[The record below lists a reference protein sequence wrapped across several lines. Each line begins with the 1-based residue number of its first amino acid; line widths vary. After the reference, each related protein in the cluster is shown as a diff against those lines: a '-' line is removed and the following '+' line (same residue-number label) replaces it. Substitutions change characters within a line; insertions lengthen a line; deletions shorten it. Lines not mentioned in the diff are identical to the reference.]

1 MHRLA
6 SLDALQNCADVW
18 DILVIGGGA
27 SGLGCAWDAALRGHR
42 TALVEASDFAQ
53 ATSSRSTKLVHG
65 GVRYLKQ
72 GNISLVR
79 DALEERGTLA
89 RNAPRWVRPLPF
101 VIPTKTFFG
110 KAYYGIGLKAYDALA
125 GSLGIGRSAGLSADE
140 AQVAIPNLDE
150 TAHTG
155 GILYYDAQFDDAR
168 FALELAKS
176 ASRLGAVVVNHM
188 RAEELVFEHGK
199 IAGAALVDALSGKS
213 FEIRAK
219 VVLSATGVFA
229 DQLRMK
235 SDASTEPMIQVSRG
249 SHIVTPLSFLGGEHG
264 LMVPRT
270 TDGRIL
276 FGIPWHGKAVF
287 GTTDV
292 AQARAELEP
301 RPTSEEIDFI
311 LENAAGYLKEPPQ
324 RRDVVSI
331 FAGLRPLVK
340 TSGLNNRTASI
351 SRDHY
356 LETSRAGLITLA
368 GGKWTTFRKMAQDA
382 IDAAEQVGDLR
393 KRKCETP
400 HYAFEDN
407 ALMNPDL
414 NQEIDEIFVSD
425 ERIQYAIQNE
435 MAATID
441 DVLSRRIRCLPTDVH
456 LAKKRASQAANLLAQ
471 HCNWS
476 SEDKQRELSR
486 FEKLSNHYL
495 PSD

>member
-1 MHRLA
+1 MNRQDSIA
-6 SLDALQNCADVW
+6 ALQNRSDVW
-18 DILVIGGGA
+18 DILIIGGGA

-79 DALEERGTLA
+79 NALEERGILA
-89 RNAPRWVRPLPF
+89 QNAPRWVRPLPF

-140 AQVAIPNLDE
+140 TQAAIPNLDA

-155 GILYYDAQFDDAR
+155 GIQYYDAQFDDAR
-168 FALELAKS
+168 LALELAIS
-176 ASRLGAVVVNHM
+176 ASQLGAVVVNHM
-188 RAEELVFEHGK
+188 RAEEFIFEKGR
-199 IAGAALVDALSGKS
+199 IAGAVLVDGLSGES

-219 VVLSATGVFA
+219 VTLSATGVFA

-235 SDASTEPMIQVSRG
+235 SDASIEPIIQVSRG
-249 SHIVTPLSFLGGEHG
+249 SHIVTPLCFLGGEHA

-292 AQARAELEP
+292 AQAQVEVEP

-311 LENAAGYLKEPPQ
+311 LENAAGYLKKPPQ
-324 RRDVVSI
+324 RKDILST

-340 TSGLNNRTASI
+340 ATGPKGGTASI

-356 LETSRAGLITLA
+356 LETSRVGLITLA
-368 GGKWTTFRKMAQDA
+368 GGKWTTFRRMAQDA
-382 IDAAEQVGDLR
+382 IDVAEQVGDLQT
-393 KRKCETP
+393 RKCETP
-400 HYAFEDN
+400 CYTFEDN
-407 ALMNPDL
+407 VLMNPDL
-414 NQEIDEIFVSD
+414 DQEIDEDFVCD
-425 ERIQYAIQNE
+425 ERIQYAIQHE

-456 LAKKRASQAANLLAQ
+456 LAKKKANQSASLLAR
-471 HCNWS
+471 HFNWNNES
-476 SEDKQRELSR
+476 KQQELSR
-486 FEKLSNHYL
+486 FEKLSDSYL
-495 PSD
+495 PCG